1 MWLMRARSL
10 VPWLAASIA
19 RFFSSCCSRFDGSA
33 FACLTLAVDDAN
45 GGMAAAAVC
54 GAASAEQLPYLEMG
68 MPGRRVAAV
77 AMLALVSGA
86 AAALH
91 GVDASL
97 RPTPLEAQPLDAGQ
111 AAPAEDAHVP
121 GRLLSGLESQLDT
134 NWQMPPE
141 MRGLGAQELLSLGET
156 SRPSLAQP
164 LECECEKV
172 KCDCIK
178 RCECKLPSGPAAL
191 LQLQEMLVPVGEPA
205 MLQMETAT
213 GIINQARAPR
223 HSAHTLPAPPHDAPP
238 RRRRSSTAIAIA
250 SNVTA

>member
-1 MWLMRARSL
+1 M
-10 VPWLAASIA
+10 
-19 RFFSSCCSRFDGSA
+19 
-33 FACLTLAVDDAN
+33 
-45 GGMAAAAVC
+45 
-54 GAASAEQLPYLEMG
+54 
-68 MPGRRVAAV
+68 
-77 AMLALVSGA
+77 
-86 AAALH
+86 
-91 GVDASL
+91 
-97 RPTPLEAQPLDAGQ
+97 PLEAQPLDAGQ

-141 MRGLGAQELLSLGET
+141 MRGLGAQELLSLGEA

-178 RCECKLPSGPAAL
+178 RCDCKLPSGPAAL

-223 HSAHTLPAPPHDAPP
+223 PSAHPLPAPPHDTPP

-250 SNVTA
+250 SSVTA